1 MKQLCLALAL
11 AAAWLSP
18 AGAQVTVEVTLP
30 QEQFL
35 PGEAIIAAVRVT
47 NRSGQRLHLG
57 AEKDWLSFS
66 VESRSGFVVARVGDV
81 PVTGEFDLDSARVAT
96 RRVDLAPYFTLSQ
109 PARYSVTA
117 TVKIPAWDREISSPP
132 KGFDIIHGANLWEQE
147 FGVPAAPGDTNATPE
162 VRKYILQQAN
172 YLKGQLR
179 LYLKLTDASEDKSFR
194 VFPIGQMVS
203 FSQPEGQVDQSS
215 NLHVLYANGP
225 HSYSYTVFN
234 PDGDLVVRETF
245 DYTIS
250 RPRLHMDQ
258 DGKISV
264 SGGARRFTPKDLPS
278 TKPATAEPPA
288 APTTEP
294 KAEPKAQ
301 PKADEP

>member
-1 MKQLCLALAL
+1 MKQFCLTLAL

-18 AGAQVTVEVTLP
+18 ADAQVTVEVTLP

-47 NRSGQRLHLG
+47 NRSGQKLHLG

-66 VESRSGFVVARVGDV
+66 VESRGDFVVARLGDV
-81 PVTGEFDLDSARVAT
+81 PVTGEFDLDSAKVAT
-96 RRVDLAPYFTLSQ
+96 RRVDLAPYFALTQ

-117 TVKIPAWDREISSPP
+117 TVKIRAWDREISSSP
-132 KGFDIIHGANLWEQE
+132 KSFDIIHGANLWEQE
-147 FGVPAAPGDTNATPE
+147 FGVPTAPGDTNATPE

-179 LYLKLTDASEDKSFR
+179 LYLRLTDASEDKSFR

-203 FSQPEGQVDQSS
+203 FSQPEGQVDKSS

-234 PDGDLVVRETF
+234 PDGDLVVRETY
-245 DYTIS
+245 DYRAS

-258 DGKISV
+258 EGKISV
-264 SGGARRFTPKDLPS
+264 AGGVRRLSSKDLPAS
-278 TKPATAEPPA
+278 KPATTEPA
-288 APTTEP
+288 APPATEP
-294 KAEPKAQ
+294 KAESKS
-301 PKADEP
+301 EP

>member
-1 MKQLCLALAL
+1 MKQLCLTLAL
-11 AAAWLSP
+11 AAAWLYQ

-35 PGEAIIAAVRVT
+35 PGEAIIAAVHIT
-47 NRSGQRLHLG
+47 NRSGQKLHLG

-66 VESRSGFVVARVGDV
+66 VESRGDFVVARLGDI
-81 PVTGEFDLDSARVAT
+81 PVSGEFDLDSAKVAT
-96 RRVDLAPYFTLSQ
+96 RRVDLAPYFALTQ
-109 PARYSVTA
+109 PARYSATA
-117 TVKIPAWDREISSPP
+117 TVKIPAWDREINSSP
-132 KGFDIIHGANLWEQE
+132 KNFDIIHGASLWEQE
-147 FGVPAAPGDTNATPE
+147 FGVPAATGDTNATPE

-179 LYLKLTDASEDKSFR
+179 LYLRLTDASEDKSFR

-203 FSQPEGQVDQSS
+203 FSRPEGQVDHSS

-245 DYTIS
+245 DYTTS
-250 RPRLHMDQ
+250 RPRLHVDQ
-258 DGKISV
+258 EGKISV
-264 SGGARRFTPKDLPS
+264 AGGVRRLTPKDLPT
-278 TKPATAEPPA
+278 TKPATTEPPA
-288 APTTEP
+288 PPAPEPKTEP
-294 KAEPKAQ
+294 KSDP
-301 PKADEP
+301 